1 METLL
6 NWLAPACIIL
16 GALLTASNLGNRIT
30 GVGFIALAAGSL
42 AWMGLG
48 LLGGPPSL
56 IWQNII
62 LALLNG
68 FGVWRW
74 LGREAQVEEGAK
86 AAQEG
91 SRTSQGESLFPASM
105 LGKAAIQ
112 NDDGD
117 VIGAAV
123 DAMIGCGSGRVS
135 YLVLSRCGIA
145 GVAETLHRLDW
156 HEMRIDGEQITAHIS
171 SPRQLPEMERDQWPS
186 R

>member
-42 AWMGLG
+42 AWMGIG
-48 LLGGPPSL
+48 LIGGPPSL

-86 AAQEG
+86 AAQKA
-91 SRTSQGESLFPASM
+91 SRKSQGESLFPASM
-105 LGKAAIQ
+105 LGRATVQ
-112 NDDGD
+112 DENGRE
-117 VIGAAV
+117 VGTAV

-135 YLVLSRCGIA
+135 YLVVSQGGIA

-156 HEMRIDGEQITAHIS
+156 QEMRIDGEQITATFS
-171 SPRQLPEMERDQWPS
+171 SPRQLPQMERDQWPS